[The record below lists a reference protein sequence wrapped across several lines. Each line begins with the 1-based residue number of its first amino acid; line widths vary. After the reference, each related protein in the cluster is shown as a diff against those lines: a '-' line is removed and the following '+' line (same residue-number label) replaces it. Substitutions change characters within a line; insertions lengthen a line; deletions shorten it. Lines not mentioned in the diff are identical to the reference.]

1 MSRRYLMIAVALLL
15 AAPAAFSQDCSV
27 NLEGNDLLQ
36 FNLKNI
42 DISKACGEFTINL
55 KHVGKQ
61 PRDVMGHNVVIAKT
75 ADMAGIDADAMK
87 AGLASGYIKAGDAR
101 VIAHSKVVGGG
112 EATAI
117 ANASR
122 AVARLAARAA
132 GRALRGR
139 ARMATVIS
147 SRCRARGSRAT
158 RAIAPADRSTLRGQR
173 RVPC

>member
-1 MSRRYLMIAVALLL
+1 MSRSYLIVATVLL
-15 AAPAAFSQDCSV
+15 AARAAYAQDCSV

-61 PRDVMGHNVVIAKT
+61 PRDVMGHNVVLAKT

-112 EATAI
+112 ESTALTF
-117 ANASR
+117 
-122 AVARLAARAA
+122 AVAKLSGA
-132 GRALRGR
+132 GPYSFFCSYPGHS
-139 ARMATVIS
+139 ATMKGTI
-147 SRCRARGSRAT
+147 
-158 RAIAPADRSTLRGQR
+158 TLK
-173 RVPC
+173 P